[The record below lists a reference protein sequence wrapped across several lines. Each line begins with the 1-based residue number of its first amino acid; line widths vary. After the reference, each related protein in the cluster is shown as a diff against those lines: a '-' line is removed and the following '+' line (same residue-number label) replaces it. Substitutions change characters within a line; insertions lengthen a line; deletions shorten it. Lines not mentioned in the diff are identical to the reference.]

1 MITRRKFVLTLAG
14 AGLGGTAL
22 GWWAGNTPFPRAC
35 ALRRLNVPG
44 PAGWVG
50 RRAIFVT
57 DVHYGFAFGP
67 DEAAALNRL
76 VRAQTPDLIFMGGDL
91 AQTPGTDL
99 GDFFAQWS
107 PGCPTFFAP
116 GNHDTGASPDSAV
129 VQQARA
135 AGVIVLSNSAETWD
149 GLTIVGLPS
158 ALRMPQRR
166 SVLKTR
172 GFKIVLAHEPD
183 AWDHHRQADLL
194 QLSGHTHGGQ
204 IRLGGG
210 PLLLPE
216 LGKKYPLGLYS
227 SDAHRTLFVSA
238 GIGCTT
244 VKQRI
249 NCPPE
254 LVQLR
259 FV

>member
-1 MITRRKFVLTLAG
+1 MTTRRKFILTLAG

-22 GWWAGNTPFPRAC
+22 RWWAGNTPFPGAC
-35 ALRRLNVPG
+35 VQRTLRVPA

-50 RRAIFVT
+50 KRAIFIT
-57 DVHYGFAFGP
+57 DVHHGFCFGP
-67 DEAAALNRL
+67 TEAAALAQL
-76 VRAQTPDLIFMGGDL
+76 VRAQAPELVFMGGDL

-99 GDFFAQWS
+99 GDFFAHWS

-129 VQQARA
+129 LQQARE
-135 AGVIVLSNSAETWD
+135 AGLIVLSNSAETWN

-158 ALRMPQRR
+158 ALRMPQR
-166 SVLKTR
+166 SSLLKTS

-204 IRLGGG
+204 VRMGGG

-216 LGKKYPLGLYS
+216 LGRKYPLGLFS
-227 SDAHRTLFVSA
+227 AAAHRTLFVSA

-254 LVQLR
+254 LVKLV